1 MYELNKEANVVSNTS
16 NFLTDILD
24 AVLREDAD
32 SVYLRVDDV
41 PLFRKKYGEVNLPD
55 FDEPLDKEEF
65 LDALETLGIRE
76 DVDGTVPWVH
86 YSDEF
91 PPETF
96 MVQKA
101 NHRRS
106 LNGSYVALRFERRRN
121 WVFTAYNRNPDGS
134 LDIQKF

>member
-1 MYELNKEANVVSNTS
+1 MDDFNEDSKLVSNTS

-32 SVYLRVDDV
+32 SVYLRAGDV
-41 PLFRKKYGEVNLPD
+41 PLFRKKYGEVNLPG

-65 LDALETLGIRE
+65 LDALEALELQE
-76 DVDGTVPWVH
+76 DISGTVPWVH
-86 YSDEF
+86 RSDDF
-91 PPETF
+91 APETF
-96 MVQKA
+96 MVQNA
-101 NHRRS
+101 NHGRS
-106 LNGSYVALRFERRRN
+106 LNGSYSALRFERRRN